1 MQPTINATEMIWDKQ
16 LIYFK
21 WKIPINSRFKQI
33 FFQHAIQYSELMA
46 MSQTYV
52 ISSDFGH
59 DIFHGSVDQLIQ
71 WTSCLDCL
79 INITLCYMLCY
90 IGPMGPNLPISEIKP
105 FNLNLNPTI
114 KNLCSFGQNR
124 ANARLYLDIS
134 PKNRCHKPYWQ
145 GFGPPPKWAMPKWTA
160 KFFDWG

>member
-1 MQPTINATEMIWDKQ
+1 MAKSIPREVKVGFRVAMASQP
-16 LIYFK
+16 
-21 WKIPINSRFKQI
+21 FKQI

-105 FNLNLNPTI
+105 FNQLV
-114 KNLCSFGQNR
+114 
-124 ANARLYLDIS
+124 
-134 PKNRCHKPYWQ
+134 
-145 GFGPPPKWAMPKWTA
+145 
-160 KFFDWG
+160 

>member
-1 MQPTINATEMIWDKQ
+1 MPQMWFQTSKLT
-16 LIYFK
+16 YFK
-21 WKIPINSRFKQI
+21 LKIPINSKFKQI

-105 FNLNLNPTI
+105 FNQSINHF
-114 KNLCSFGQNR
+114 SRSDFGSWGGFLGVLGTS
-124 ANARLYLDIS
+124 LYWKVVLE
-134 PKNRCHKPYWQ
+134 
-145 GFGPPPKWAMPKWTA
+145 F
-160 KFFDWG
+160 

>member
-1 MQPTINATEMIWDKQ
+1 MQPIINATDVISDKQ
-16 LIYFK
+16 TYFK
-21 WKIPINSRFKQI
+21 LKIPINSKFKQI

-105 FNLNLNPTI
+105 FN
-114 KNLCSFGQNR
+114 Q
-124 ANARLYLDIS
+124 
-134 PKNRCHKPYWQ
+134 
-145 GFGPPPKWAMPKWTA
+145 
-160 KFFDWG
+160 

>member
-1 MQPTINATEMIWDKQ
+1 
-16 LIYFK
+16 
-21 WKIPINSRFKQI
+21 
-33 FFQHAIQYSELMA
+33 MA

-105 FNLNLNPTI
+105 FNQSINQSIDFKLLFLNGFPSLMYKGRNASD
-114 KNLCSFGQNR
+114 LCGMGWVW
-124 ANARLYLDIS
+124 LGLGLDENI
-134 PKNRCHKPYWQ
+134 CVH
-145 GFGPPPKWAMPKWTA
+145 
-160 KFFDWG
+160 